1 MAEIS
6 NSYDSNSQLAWSI
19 QAQNNIDTASN
30 KTKENKWLEWTESA
44 QAIAKTE
51 DTAKQ
56 ENTRSFAKQDY
67 IEITWNSNNSWTY
80 SPETIKAKNQTQD
93 KTNNVLSN
101 EQQKA
106 SDSFTQQLL
115 IKQLTSKNT
124 WI

>member
-1 MAEIS
+1 MVEIS
-6 NSYDSNSQLAWSI
+6 NTYDSKSQLPWTI
-19 QAQNNIDTASN
+19 TAQNNIDNASIQ
-30 KTKENKWLEWTESA
+30 TKKNKWLESTESA

-51 DTAKQ
+51 DTSKQ